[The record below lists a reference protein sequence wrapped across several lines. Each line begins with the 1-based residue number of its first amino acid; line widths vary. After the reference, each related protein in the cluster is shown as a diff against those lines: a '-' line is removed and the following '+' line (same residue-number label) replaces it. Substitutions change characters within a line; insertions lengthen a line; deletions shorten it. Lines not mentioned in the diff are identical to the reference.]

1 MATVSMSLYDAL
13 LKKKLYEKRIKKLSI
28 TRNQFLFFG
37 YKNDEQK
44 VFEGVEVDSIPKVI
58 EANFKKYDALFKN
71 YAAVRRAIYKANNEN
86 TVTIDNVEYTI
97 TEALSRYENIKYER
111 EFVQAVVADLQDVMT
126 VINNN
131 NNRVTKENI
140 LNDIMKTTKKDS
152 DDSDESLGAAINAMV
167 DKIFNDRLYHLV
179 DTNKLV
185 ESNWIEDKFNELDEF
200 ENRFHSVI
208 NKANHEIF
216 VTYEAVD

>member
-37 YKNDEQK
+37 YKNDEEK

-97 TEALSRYENIKYER
+97 AEALSRYENIKYER

-126 VINNN
+126 VIKTN
-131 NNRVTKENI
+131 NNRITKENI

-152 DDSDESLGAAINAMV
+152 DDSDESLGAVINEMV
-167 DKIFNDRLYHLV
+167 EKIYNDRIYHLV
-179 DTNKLV
+179 DSNKLV

-200 ENRFHSVI
+200 ENRFHSAI

>member
-37 YKNDEQK
+37 YKNDEEK

-200 ENRFHSVI
+200 ENRFHSAI

>member
-1 MATVSMSLYDAL
+1 M
-13 LKKKLYEKRIKKLSI
+13 
-28 TRNQFLFFG
+28 
-37 YKNDEQK
+37 
-44 VFEGVEVDSIPKVI
+44 I

>member
-37 YKNDEQK
+37 YKNDEEK

-97 TEALSRYENIKYER
+97 AEALSRYENIKYER

-126 VINNN
+126 VIKTN
-131 NNRVTKENI
+131 NNRITKENI

-152 DDSDESLGAAINAMV
+152 DDSDESLGAVINEMV
-167 DKIFNDRLYHLV
+167 EKIYNDRIYHLV
-179 DTNKLV
+179 NSMNLMNLKIDSIRLSTKQIMKSSLHMKL
-185 ESNWIEDKFNELDEF
+185 SIDYFNQ
-200 ENRFHSVI
+200 S
-208 NKANHEIF
+208 
-216 VTYEAVD
+216 

>member
-37 YKNDEQK
+37 YKNDEEK
-44 VFEGVEVDSIPKVI
+44 VFEGVEVDSIPKMI

-97 TEALSRYENIKYER
+97 AEALSRYENIKYER

-126 VINNN
+126 VIKTN
-131 NNRVTKENI
+131 NNRITKENI
-140 LNDIMKTTKKDS
+140 LNDIMRTTKKDS
-152 DDSDESLGAAINAMV
+152 DDSDESLGAVINEMV
-167 DKIFNDRLYHLV
+167 EKIYNDRIYHLV
-179 DTNKLV
+179 DSNKIV

-200 ENRFHSVI
+200 ENRFHSAI

>member
-37 YKNDEQK
+37 YKNDEEK
-44 VFEGVEVDSIPKVI
+44 VFEGVEVDSIPKMI

-97 TEALSRYENIKYER
+97 AEALSRYENIKYER

-126 VINNN
+126 VIKTN
-131 NNRVTKENI
+131 NNRITKENI

-152 DDSDESLGAAINAMV
+152 DDSDESLGAVINEMV
-167 DKIFNDRLYHLV
+167 EKIYNDRIYHLV
-179 DTNKLV
+179 DSNKLV

-200 ENRFHSVI
+200 ENRFHSAI

>member
-200 ENRFHSVI
+200 ENRFHSAI